1 MGQTVEHSLTIL
13 VAEDEPL
20 IGLSVEDAL
29 REAGFGVELVDAGTT
44 AMAALDAGEGLYVA
58 LVTDVRLGSGPSG
71 WDVARH
77 AREADP
83 SFPIVYVSGDSAHEH
98 GVLGVPDSIM
108 VQKPFAPV
116 QIVTAVTTLL
126 NARPAA

>member
-1 MGQTVEHSLTIL
+1 MESSLTIL

-29 REAGFGVELVDAGTT
+29 REAGFGVELVDAGTM
-44 AMAALDAGEGLYVA
+44 AMAVLDAGNDLYVA
-58 LVTDVRLGSGPSG
+58 LITDVRLGLGPSG

-77 AREADP
+77 ARKADP

-98 GVLGVPDSIM
+98 GVHGVPDRIM

-126 NARPAA
+126 NARHPA